1 MIASFKALITLP
13 MKSES
18 LLVRAFISPDAVR
31 KRMKKFGFI
40 VFHQKI
46 PNATRQQP
54 INSVIKFRFNRLIR
68 APKPTSIT
76 GPFRDGIS
84 EKAAIEVTPFIAYV
98 WPPTTNRALVTRI
111 FPSCKRVCSGVDRP
125 DGWTTLDL
133 PLDVAPQCEQNG
145 PDSWFP
151 QFEQNGIV
159 RTNQTL
165 KTQFSSKRI
174 NSNDPLYKRD
184 SQARGPGQR
193 LEFLD
198 ARMEIPQIVPLHVA

>member
-54 INSVIKFRFNRLIR
+54 INSVIKFRFSRLIR
-68 APKPTSIT
+68 VPKPISIT

-98 WPPTTNRALVTRI
+98 WPPTTNRAFVTRI
-111 FPSCKRVCSGVDRP
+111 FPSCKRVRSGADWAN
-125 DGWTTLDL
+125 GWTTPDL
-133 PLDVAPQCEQNG
+133 PFDAAPQREQNE
-145 PDSWFP
+145 PETWFP

-159 RTNQTL
+159 
-165 KTQFSSKRI
+165 
-174 NSNDPLYKRD
+174 
-184 SQARGPGQR
+184 
-193 LEFLD
+193 
-198 ARMEIPQIVPLHVA
+198 